1 MWPSETDR
9 AATREIARE
18 TIERRHIRLRP
29 TRLGVGMAVM
39 VALLWLVGL
48 NYQANLA
55 YIAAFWLSGFMLA
68 AVLQNL
74 RQLTGL
80 QPQAELP
87 HEMFAGNRVPLRLNA
102 LANQT
107 RRQLWLRVQGQED
120 WQEWT
125 LAPKGES
132 LRSDGLK
139 TAAATETL
147 LHLPPAKRGR
157 LPVFALELAT
167 AAPFGICTAAAVWQP
182 QHQAVVYPAPLPH
195 TLPASGSLEEEG
207 TDAQRPSESGDLSH
221 LQNHQNGTPMQRI
234 AWKQYAKTGAL
245 LDKRFEAAEARHS
258 STLISYR
265 DYPHLADKEQIAAQ
279 LCFRVLSAEQ
289 QGADYTLELPAQ
301 TLHRSRCVRET
312 VLTALA
318 LW

>member
-80 QPQAELP
+80 QPQAGLP

-107 RRQLWLRVQGQED
+107 RRRLWLRVQGQED

-125 LAPKGES
+125 LAPQGS
-132 LRSDGLK
+132 GLNS
-139 TAAATETL
+139 AETETATL
-147 LHLPPAKRGR
+147 YLPPAKRGR
-157 LPVFALELAT
+157 LPLFALELST

-207 TDAQRPSESGDLSH
+207 ADAQRPSESGDLSH

-279 LCFRVLSAEQ
+279 LCFRVLAAEQ

>member
-18 TIERRHIRLRP
+18 AIERRHIRLRP

-80 QPQAELP
+80 RPQADLP
-87 HEMFAGNRVPLRLNA
+87 SEIFAGNRVPLRLHA
-102 LANQT
+102 LENKT
-107 RRQLWLRVQGQED
+107 RRHLWLRVQGQED
-120 WQEWT
+120 WQAWILSPPEN
-125 LAPKGES
+125 S
-132 LRSDGLK
+132 LN
-139 TAAATETL
+139 TAQEATV

-167 AAPFGICTAAAVWQP
+167 AAPFGICTGTAVWQP
-182 QHQAVVYPAPLPH
+182 QHQSVVYPAPLPH

-221 LQNHQNGTPMQRI
+221 LQTHQTGTPMQRI
-234 AWKQYAKTGAL
+234 AWKQYAKTGTL

-279 LCFRVLSAEQ
+279 LCFRVLAAEQ
-289 QGADYTLELPAQ
+289 QGADYTLALPAQ

>member
-1 MWPSETDR
+1 MWSSETDR
-9 AATREIARE
+9 ATTREIARE
-18 TIERRHIRLRP
+18 AIERRHIRLRP
-29 TRLGVGMAVM
+29 TRLGAGMAVM

-80 QPQAELP
+80 QPQVELP
-87 HEMFAGNRVPLRLNA
+87 SEMFAGNRVPLRLHA
-102 LANQT
+102 LENQT
-107 RRQLWLRVQGQED
+107 RRHLWLRVQGQED
-120 WQEWT
+120 WQEWA
-125 LAPKGES
+125 LAPQGGN
-132 LRSDGLK
+132 LNTVG
-139 TAAATETL
+139 AETTVL
-147 LHLPPAKRGR
+147 YLPPAKRGR
-157 LPVFALELAT
+157 LPVFALELVT
-167 AAPFGICTAAAVWQP
+167 AAPFGICTATAVWQP

-279 LCFRVLSAEQ
+279 LCFRVLASEQ